1 MTVASPAVS
10 NGRPATDDAQ
20 IAYYQVNLTPSLDA
34 ASATTISVSSSVP
47 ADATAVALPV
57 GVGGAV
63 PSELGLDRSALAGA
77 GFEGN
82 AGQVLVLP
90 REDGPTLLAVGLGDP
105 SQLNAAAL
113 RDAAA
118 AFARASATH
127 ERLAVDL
134 SSTGALPPE
143 RAARVV
149 VEGVL
154 LARYRYD
161 PFHTRP
167 STVRLA
173 ELTLVGGADQADAVR
188 RGAERGRLLAEA
200 CILTRDLGNAPPS
213 FLTAERMAEV
223 ACQVGATHNLEVEV
237 FDRAALLELG
247 CGGLLGVNAGS
258 AHEPRMIKLTYR
270 PASGS
275 SGRLT
280 LVGKGIMYDSGGINL
295 KPGDAMHALMKHDM
309 AGAGAVLG
317 AMSALAELHC
327 PTTVTG
333 YLMCTDNMPSGSA
346 MKMGDVLR
354 MHGGKTVEVQN
365 TDAEGRLVMADALV
379 LTTERDQPDAI
390 VDIATL
396 TGAAMR
402 ALGTRIAAVLGNN
415 QALVDQVAAAAERT
429 DERVWQLPLER
440 RYRAGLNSEIADLKN
455 MSDDPNAGAITAGLF
470 LDEFVAG
477 RPWAH
482 LDIAGTMSVGA
493 DDSWRSTGATGFGAR
508 LLLDLALAFAPPT
521 SQP

>member
-1 MTVASPAVS
+1 MSVASPAVS
-10 NGRPATDDAQ
+10 DRHSAARDSQ
-20 IAYYQVNLTPSLDA
+20 IAYYHVNLTPSLDD
-34 ASATTISVSSSVP
+34 ASATTISVGASVP
-47 ADATAVALPV
+47 ASATALAVPVAAS
-57 GVGGAV
+57 GAV
-63 PSELGLDRSALAGA
+63 PSVLGLDRTALAGA
-77 GFEGN
+77 GFAGK

-90 REDGPTLLAVGLGDP
+90 RADGPTLIAVGLGDP
-105 SQLNAAAL
+105 AQLDAAAV

-127 ERLAVDL
+127 QRLAVDL
-134 SSTGALPPE
+134 SSTGSVPPDV
-143 RAARVV
+143 AARAV

-161 PFHTRP
+161 PFHTHP

-173 ELTLVGGADQADAVR
+173 ELSLVAGADRADAVR
-188 RGAERGRLLAEA
+188 AGAEQGRLLAVA
-200 CILTRDLGNAPPS
+200 CMLTRDLGNAPPS

-223 ACQVGATHNLEVEV
+223 AQQVAATHNLDVEV
-237 FDRAALLELG
+237 FDRAALLALG

-275 SGRLT
+275 SGRLS

-317 AMSALAELHC
+317 AMSALAALHC

-402 ALGTRIAAVLGNN
+402 ALGTRIAAVIGNN

-440 RYRAGLNSEIADLKN
+440 RYRGGLNSEVADLKN
-455 MSDDPNAGAITAGLF
+455 MSDDPNTGAITAALF
-470 LDEFVAG
+470 LDEFVGG

-493 DDSWRSTGATGFGAR
+493 DDSWRSTGATGYGAR
-508 LLLDLALAFAPPT
+508 LLIDLALAFSPPT
-521 SQP
+521 ARA